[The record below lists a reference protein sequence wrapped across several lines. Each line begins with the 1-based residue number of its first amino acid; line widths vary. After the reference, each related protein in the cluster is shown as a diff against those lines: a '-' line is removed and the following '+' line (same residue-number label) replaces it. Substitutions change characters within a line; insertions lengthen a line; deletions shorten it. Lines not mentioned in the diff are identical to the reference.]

1 MHEVCSL
8 WVEASCRY
16 AQLSCTASGETTKP
30 PRLLSKSGRYCRCFA
45 RATCWRLMME
55 PEIRSPSHQHQT
67 RVSLIGHGSHGL
79 TGSCI
84 ASSCETKTPALYRS
98 FAGAPRSYRAL
109 IASTRESGGRGGGRC
124 GWSGGDLGEP
134 GGERG
139 GVQGEEGPRSGQK
152 GGACGGA
159 RAGGGMGGRCDLGGC
174 AGHGS
179 GTAMGAEAM
188 GAEATGAAAM
198 GAAAMRALSVNA
210 RSAAA
215 TSAPAE
221 AQTKETA
228 AHCCRR
234 SRARPR

>member
-109 IASTRESGGRGGGRC
+109 IASTRESGGRC

-179 GTAMGAEAM
+179 GTAMGAEA
-188 GAEATGAAAM
+188 TGAAAM

-221 AQTKETA
+221 AQTKVIA